1 MDKIEKKLR
10 KRGMQKLDKFAH
22 NPYHVD
28 KPSFFSKIPLWGKIA
43 IPASLVTAVTVVAF
57 FGIINGVG
65 SSVFA
70 NRAPASNNKGA
81 ASTSAINK
89 AGSESQADVTSI
101 NPGESGTPA
110 YNRYSSLAY
119 NGAEY
124 ALMPA
129 GGDDKSGLGGE
140 HSQSITLGNL
150 LYETTNPKNNEVI
163 SVYAITGYIP
173 DAFVAAK
180 FSTDPS
186 TYVCYNPECSFA
198 TTGNLLTDIPFATD
212 FFATGHIDECEI
224 NPRRTTVYSPY
235 GSQVL
240 NINSILFDELDTT
253 IPNIASTFT
262 EENSQKYIQMNFMS
276 LTFNYMCCTVRVYN
290 SGHLAVVMERAFA
303 THFINVYEIGVERY
317 NSLLEYT
324 HTLQMLR

>member
-28 KPSFFSKIPLWGKIA
+28 KPSFFSRIPLWGKIA

-57 FGIINGVG
+57 FGVINGVG
-65 SSVFA
+65 SSAFA
-70 NRAPASNNKGA
+70 NKAPASSNKGA

-89 AGSESQADVTSI
+89 AGSESQADVTSL
-101 NPGESGTPA
+101 NPGASVTPA

-124 ALMPA
+124 SLMPA
-129 GGDDKSGLGGE
+129 GGEGKSGLGDE
-140 HSQSITLGNL
+140 HSLSITLGNL
-150 LYETTNPKNNEVI
+150 LYETTNPKNDEVI
-163 SVYAITGYIP
+163 SVYAISGYTP

-180 FSTDPS
+180 FSTDPR

-212 FFATGHIDECEI
+212 FFATGHIDECQI
-224 NPRRTTVYSPY
+224 NSRRVTMYSPY
-235 GSQVL
+235 VSQT
-240 NINSILFDELDTT
+240 INSILFDELDTS

-262 EENSQKYIQMNFMS
+262 EENSQKYILMNFMS
-276 LTFNYMCCTVRVYN
+276 VTFEYMCCTVRVYN
-290 SGHLAVVMERAFA
+290 TGHLAVVMERAFVSFA
-303 THFINVYEIGVERY
+303 NVYYIGVERY

-324 HTLQMLR
+324 HTLQMLK